1 MSGFLSAS
9 YRTPALGGELVVTP
23 SISYRSDYHLFDL
36 PDPVLDQDAYT
47 LLDVGAVWTSP
58 SGQYEVGV
66 FGRNLTDETY
76 RVGGYSFPGATY
88 NNSISAFYGPPRT
101 WSTQLPARY

>member
-1 MSGFLSAS
+1 
-9 YRTPALGGELVVTP
+9 
-23 SISYRSDYHLFDL
+23 
-36 PDPVLDQDAYT
+36 DQDAYT

-58 SGQYEVGV
+58 SGHFEVGV
-66 FGRNLTDETY
+66 FGKNLTDEEY

-101 WSTQLPARY
+101 WSVQLTARY